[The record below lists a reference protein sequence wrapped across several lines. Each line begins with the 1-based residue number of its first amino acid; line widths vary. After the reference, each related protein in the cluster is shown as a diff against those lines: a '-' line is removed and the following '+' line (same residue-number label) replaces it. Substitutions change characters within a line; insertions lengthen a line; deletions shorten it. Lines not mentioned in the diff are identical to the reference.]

1 MSLQDK
7 VNEANEAF
15 GAGNYDVALQH
26 YDEAIELAGG
36 KAGALSI
43 LYANKGA
50 VLQRMKRLDDS
61 ITALTK
67 SLEYNPK
74 HTEAL
79 YNKGVALK
87 SKGMYVFA
95 TARALA
101 CSCRA
106 YRWPV
111 VVGLEI
117 RCTDAQLD

>member
-7 VNEANEAF
+7 VNEANAAF

-87 SKGMYVFA
+87 SKGMYVLQS
-95 TARALA
+95 RAPWHV
-101 CSCRA
+101 R
-106 YRWPV
+106 
-111 VVGLEI
+111 VGQVGGEI
-117 RCTDAQLD
+117 R